1 MQTKPISNRSII
13 KKTESSMILN
23 EITNRLTP
31 LQRQKLGEVVRFG
44 IVGALATLL
53 QYAIYSVM
61 LLWCSPSLSM
71 TVGYV
76 LSFIFNFVASTRFT
90 FKVETNAKHGA
101 GFALSHVV
109 NYLLQMVTLH
119 FFLWIGVSER
129 LAPIPM
135 FCICAPVNFVLVR
148 FFLKK

>member
-1 MQTKPISNRSII
+1 MQTRPISNRSII

-31 LQRQKLGEVVRFG
+31 SQRQKLGEVVRFG

-53 QYAIYSVM
+53 QYAIYSIM

-109 NYLLQMVTLH
+109 NYLLQMATLH
-119 FFLWIGVSER
+119 FFLWLGVSER

-135 FCICAPVNFVLVR
+135 FCICVPVNFVLVR

>member
-1 MQTKPISNRSII
+1 
-13 KKTESSMILN
+13 MILN

-101 GFALSHVV
+101 GFRPVTCRQLSPADGYAPFLPLDRGGREAGANTDV
-109 NYLLQMVTLH
+109 LH
-119 FFLWIGVSER
+119 LRSCK
-129 LAPIPM
+129 L
-135 FCICAPVNFVLVR
+135 CACEILP
-148 FFLKK
+148 

>member
-1 MQTKPISNRSII
+1 
-13 KKTESSMILN
+13 MILN

-31 LQRQKLGEVVRFG
+31 SQRQKLGEVVRFG

-90 FKVETNAKHGA
+90 FKV
-101 GFALSHVV
+101 ALSHVV
-109 NYLLQMVTLH
+109 NYLLQMATLH
-119 FFLWIGVSER
+119 FFLWVGVSER

-135 FCICAPVNFVLVR
+135 FCICVPVNFVLVR